1 MGKRKKN
8 QNTRNANKQNGHSGG
23 HHQKEHQL
31 LLLGEQSPEPVPG
44 SKVPDGLIAY
54 QTFPEKSLPL
64 GRPPTRCQPS
74 PMAPPVFQGSSERNS
89 EGGSGLRP
97 RGPAGSPAHD
107 GRRLLGLS
115 RARAPLLPR
124 REKLGQ
130 PRRETRDAPA
140 AFGGGGKRS
149 GPGPHLSPSAHSPGR
164 VPAAMAAT
172 EAGAWHPKWRQRNQT
187 TDTAG
192 GGILRPALASLS
204 PSGRGGYSLRLLS
217 GRPPG

>member
-140 AFGGGGKRS
+140 AFGGGG
-149 GPGPHLSPSAHSPGR
+149 SA
-164 VPAAMAAT
+164 PAPAPTFLRAPT
-172 EAGAWHPKWRQRNQT
+172 HRAGSLQRWRRQRQEPGIQN
-187 TDTAG
+187 G
-192 GGILRPALASLS
+192 G
-204 PSGRGGYSLRLLS
+204 SGTKPPIPQAEEFCGRHLLVYLRLDAAVT
-217 GRPPG
+217 R